1 MKLYLP
7 PKPNPKL
14 EFDGNWMFHNK
25 EHQHNNQ
32 INVKM
37 SDGETV
43 QYKLHISLDYSN
55 YMKETRD
62 IVATFLSMNKIYY
75 KCGGSEG
82 SQEWRHPN
90 NLQYGKMF
98 TLYPRNEE
106 EFFKIVKGMKLLAT
120 KYNLKGIVHPSDSM
134 SYMTYEKVVPGTNNT
149 LYYTVEGCTKEAL
162 RKSVMD
168 QINDQGYWRGDNK
181 GSTHKFE
188 NWADAQKTVGP
199 NILYLGS
206 YGIAYAARLKVLNHY
221 WGQGPIDFLW
231 LAKPDYNKPDAPP
244 IGFGTYNIKDGD
256 PKAEVKAIKSALG
269 LGYRHIDTSD
279 NYGRDWGGTEASVRK
294 AVEES
299 SIPREEIFITTKL
312 DPQNY
317 HRVSEALDESLARL
331 GTDYVDAYLLHWP
344 SAQIGSNPDYSTEF
358 GVSETNKQRKIINEE
373 INYVNAW
380 NELIRLKAAGKIKM
394 IGVSNFGQKHI
405 KKLEDETG
413 TLPEINQLEL
423 HPLNPQSH
431 LVDWMKSRGIEIQ
444 ASAPFAN
451 GYEDLIN
458 DETLYEIAVK
468 HNCSPRAVILEW
480 LSRKDI
486 IPLVKST
493 DKDHR
498 KTNLK
503 AVDVR
508 QLDDEDIRNI
518 DFISKDEE
526 FQDKEEGEMKI
537 TEKKGKQHITDPT
550 SNPDNWSVDGIPKNI
565 PWLKG
570 TD

>member
-25 EHQHNNQ
+25 EHKHNNQ

-75 KCGGSEG
+75 KCGGSKG

-134 SYMTYEKVVPGTNNT
+134 SYMTYEKVVPGTNDT

-168 QINDQGYWRGDNK
+168 QINDQGYWRENNK

-188 NWADAQKTVGP
+188 NWADAQGTVGP
-199 NILYLGS
+199 NILYLGG

-221 WGQGPIDFLW
+221 WGQGPIDFLFSE
-231 LAKPDYNKPDAPP
+231 APAHTEKDVQR

-256 PKAEVKAIKSALG
+256 PNEEVKAIKSALKV
-269 LGYRHIDTSD
+269 GYRHIDTSD
-279 NYGRDWGGTEASVRK
+279 NYGKEWGGAEKSVRK
-294 AVEES
+294 AIEES
-299 SIPREEIFITTKL
+299 GIPREEIHITTKL
-312 DPQNY
+312 DPKNY
-317 HRVSEALDESLARL
+317 HRVSAALDESLERL
-331 GTDYVDAYLLHWP
+331 GTDYVDTYLLHWP
-344 SAQIGSNPDYSTEF
+344 SAQIGSNPDHNSQQDI
-358 GVSETNKQRKIINEE
+358 SETNKPLKITDPDIT
-373 INYVNAW
+373 YVDAW
-380 NELIRLKAAGKIKM
+380 RELINLKAKGKIRK
-394 IGVSNFGQKHI
+394 IGVSNFGQNHMQ
-405 KKLEDETG
+405 KLREETG
-413 TLPEINQLEL
+413 EYPEVNQLEL
-423 HPLNPQSH
+423 HPHSKQQEFIGFMDANN
-431 LVDWMKSRGIEIQ
+431 IEIE

-451 GYEDLIN
+451 SHAGLIEL
-458 DETLYEIAVK
+458 DEVLDRIAKK
-468 HNCSPRAVILEW
+468 HELTVHEVILDW
-480 LSRKDI
+480 LSKKNIRP
-486 IPLVKST
+486 IPKSI
-493 DKDHR
+493 KEKR
-498 KTNLK
+498 QKENLG
-503 AVDVR
+503 AIELGLLSPDDV
-508 QLDDEDIRNI
+508 EDIDR
-518 DFISKDEE
+518 ISKDDRYE
-526 FQDKEEGEMKI
+526 DDEGEWQEEPGKI
-537 TEKKGKQHITDPT
+537 YVSDP
-550 SNPDNWSVDGIPKNI
+550 SHNPHNWTVAGIPKNI
-565 PWLKG
+565 SWVKG